1 MTYRA
6 LLLTDTPEFSA
17 QVTELDTLPEGDVEL
32 HIDYATLNYKDALA
46 ITNKSPIV
54 RTWPMVAG
62 IDAAGVVAHSTH
74 AAFQPGDAVVLNG
87 WGLSETRWGGLAQR
101 TRAPGDWL
109 VKLPARSSRSPGR
122 PKNDLAP
129 SGGGSDVFSEPGAQM
144 SPRDAAAIGTAGY
157 TAALC
162 VQALERHGL
171 TPADGPIL
179 VTGAT
184 GGVGSIAVALL
195 ARAGFE
201 VHALTG
207 KAADHAYLKS
217 LGAAEVLDRADF
229 AAPGKPM
236 QKERFAGVVDVL
248 GSQVLVNACAQVKRN
263 GAVAACGLAMGMDF
277 PASVAPFILRGISLY
292 GIDSVYASLARR
304 QAAWTLLAERL
315 TSADLAGI
323 AHEIAL
329 SETLPAAEK
338 MLAGQMTGRFVVDV
352 NR

>member
-6 LLLTDTPEFSA
+6 LLLTNTPEFSA
-17 QVTELDTLPEGDVEL
+17 QVTEMDTLPEGDVEL
-32 HIDYATLNYKDALA
+32 RIDYSTLNYKDALA
-46 ITNKSPIV
+46 LCNRSPIV

-62 IDAAGVVAHSTH
+62 IDAAGVVASSTNPG
-74 AAFQPGDAVVLNG
+74 FQPGDAVVLNG
-87 WGLSETRWGGLAQR
+87 WGLGETRWGGLAQR

-109 VKLPARSSRSPGR
+109 VKLP
-122 PKNDLAP
+122 P
-129 SGGGSDVFSEPGAQM
+129 SLNT
-144 SPRDAAAIGTAGY
+144 RDAAAIGTAGY

-207 KAADHAYLKS
+207 KTADHAYLKT
-217 LGAAEVLDRADF
+217 LGAAEVLNRAEF
-229 AAPGKPM
+229 AALGKPL
-236 QKERFAGVVDVL
+236 QKERFAGVVDAL

-292 GIDSVYASLARR
+292 GIDSVYASQARR
-304 QAAWTLLAERL
+304 QAAWARLASGFDLSLLA
-315 TSADLAGI
+315 DI
-323 AHEIAL
+323 AHEIGL

>member
-6 LLLTDTPEFSA
+6 LYLTNIPEFSV
-17 QVTELDTLPEGDVEL
+17 QVAELDDLPEGDVEL
-32 HIDYATLNYKDALA
+32 RIDYSTLNYKDAL
-46 ITNKSPIV
+46 TLCNKSPIV

-74 AAFQPGDAVVLNG
+74 PGFRPGDAVVLNG
-87 WGLSETRWGGLAQR
+87 WGLGETRWGGLAQR

-109 VKLPARSSRSPGR
+109 VKLPAPLTS
-122 PKNDLAP
+122 
-129 SGGGSDVFSEPGAQM
+129 
-144 SPRDAAAIGTAGY
+144 RDAAAIGTAGY
-157 TAALC
+157 TAAMC

-171 TPADGPIL
+171 TPADGPVL

-201 VHALTG
+201 VVALTG
-207 KAADHAYLKS
+207 KSADQTYLKG
-217 LGAAEVLDRADF
+217 LGAAEVLDRAEL
-229 AAPGKPM
+229 AASGKPL
-236 QKERFAGVVDVL
+236 QKERFAGVVDAL
-248 GSQVLVNACAQVKRN
+248 GSQVLANACAQVKRN

-277 PASVAPFILRGISLY
+277 PTTVTPFILRGITLY
-292 GIDSVYASLARR
+292 GIESVYANLARR
-304 QAAWTLLAERL
+304 QAAWARLAAGL
-315 TSADLAGI
+315 DAKLLAGI
-323 AHEIAL
+323 AHEIGL

-338 MLAGQMTGRFVVDV
+338 MLAGQMTGRYVVDV

>member
-6 LLLTDTPEFSA
+6 LYLTNTPEFFA
-17 QVTELDTLPEGDVEL
+17 QVTELEDLPEGDVEL
-32 HIDYATLNYKDALA
+32 RIDYSTLNYKDALA
-46 ITNKSPIV
+46 LCNRSPIV

-62 IDAAGVVAHSTH
+62 IDAAGVVASSSHPG
-74 AAFQPGDAVVLNG
+74 FQPGDAVVLNG
-87 WGLSETRWGGLAQR
+87 WGLGETRWGGLAQR

-109 VKLPARSSRSPGR
+109 VKLPTSLTS
-122 PKNDLAP
+122 
-129 SGGGSDVFSEPGAQM
+129 
-144 SPRDAAAIGTAGY
+144 RDAAAIGTAGY

-201 VHALTG
+201 VFAASG
-207 KAADHAYLKS
+207 KTADHAYLKN
-217 LGAAEVLDRADF
+217 LGASEVLDRAEL
-229 AAPGKPM
+229 AAPGKPL
-236 QKERFAGVVDVL
+236 QKERFAGVVDAL

-277 PASVAPFILRGISLY
+277 PSSVAPFILRGITLY
-292 GIDSVYASLARR
+292 GIDSVYASLTRR
-304 QAAWTLLAERL
+304 QAAWARLASGLDANLLA
-315 TSADLAGI
+315 SI
-323 AHEIAL
+323 AHEIGL
-329 SETLPAAEK
+329 SETVPAAEK
-338 MLAGQMTGRFVVDV
+338 MLAGQMTGRYLVDV